1 LHFVTHIT
9 DLAGLAKQ
17 IHPNSKGINKLR
29 KNVRFCLWGI
39 TNGKAIKAISELF
52 AHKNLAPVL
61 KNNPKILEKPLK
73 PYLCVNW
80 SKAQRIEYLKEHYQ
94 FIGKMFGANSNA
106 VISIQGVSIFEFA
119 DSQLAQYQI
128 KLTRGTS
135 REGGLGIELVND
147 KGQSIYSLAC
157 NITGTDKHIMYIG
170 MVQGAS
176 ESILE
181 RHDIIKT
188 LTKTLHGLRT
198 KALIVEMALMLA
210 RIWGIDEVRA
220 ISNKGHIY
228 QALRYIGSKRNSVSF
243 DYDALWGEFG
253 ADKIDPYL
261 FQLPLNPPRKDP
273 ATLKKTKRKLY
284 TKRYQWLEDTDATI
298 RLNLTSNFE

>member
-1 LHFVTHIT
+1 MYFVTHIT

-29 KNVRFCLWGI
+29 KNLRFCFWGI
-39 TNGKAIKAISELF
+39 TNSKAIKAISEIF
-52 AHKNLAPVL
+52 NSKYLAPVL

-80 SKAQRIEYLKEHYQ
+80 SKKERITYIKEHYQ
-94 FIGKMFGANSNA
+94 FISKIFAENSGT
-106 VISIQGVSIFEFA
+106 VLSKEGISILEFN
-119 DSQLAQYQI
+119 DSQLTSYQI
-128 KLTRGTS
+128 KLTQGTS

-176 ESILE
+176 ESITE
-181 RHDIIKT
+181 RQNIIKT

-198 KALIVEMALMLA
+198 KALIVEMAIMLA
-210 RIWGIDEVRA
+210 RIWEIDEVRA
-220 ISNKGHIY
+220 ISNKGHVY
-228 QALRYIGSKRNSVSF
+228 QALRYLGSKRNSVSF
-243 DYDALWGEFG
+243 DYDALWREFG
-253 ADKIDPYL
+253 AEKISPYL
-261 FQLPLNPPRKDP
+261 YRLPLTPPRKDP
-273 ATLKKTKRKLY
+273 LTLKKTKRKLY
-284 TKRYQWLEDTDATI
+284 TKRYQWLEDTDAVI
-298 RLNLTSNFE
+298 RANLNNLF

>member
-1 LHFVTHIT
+1 MHFTTYISN
-9 DLAGLAKQ
+9 LPKLAKQ
-17 IHPNSKGINKLR
+17 IHPDSTGINKLR

-39 TNGKAIKAISELF
+39 TNGKAIKAIRELF

-80 SKAQRIEYLKEHYQ
+80 SKAQRIKYLKEHYL
-94 FIGKMFGANSNA
+94 FINKIFAENA
-106 VISIQGVSIFEFA
+106 STVLSAEGVSIFEFT
-119 DSQLAQYQI
+119 DSQLEQYQI
-128 KLTRGTS
+128 RLNHGAS
-135 REGGLGIELVND
+135 REGGLGIKLVNS

-176 ESILE
+176 ESIFD
-181 RHDIIKT
+181 RHTIIKT
-188 LTKTLHGLRT
+188 LTKALHGLRT
-198 KALIVEMALMLA
+198 KALIVEIALMLA
-210 RIWGIDEVRA
+210 RIWKIDEVRA

-253 ADKIDPYL
+253 AERVDPYL
-261 FQLPLNPPRKDP
+261 FRLPVNPPRKEP
-273 ATLKKTKRKLY
+273 AILKKTKRKLY
-284 TKRYQWLEDTDATI
+284 TKRYQWLEDTDAVI
-298 RLNLTSNFE
+298 RLNLTRNFK